1 FFVNLIARLEACA
14 LELNDDDAGAGGAQ
28 LDEDT
33 NVSST
38 DSSSSS
44 ESSSDTDSST
54 SSSSSD
60 DSDDDLGP
68 ASRHLRQLA
77 VLYAN
82 RYYNERR
89 DIAKDH
95 TLIHLLLEEWHNNHP
110 DIFRSY
116 LRITPKC
123 FDDLV
128 EAISDDSVFHNAST
142 STRKVA
148 LQFGISYGTWS
159 NAHAKER
166 AKEWVES
173 VSCPAW
179 RDGWC
184 MVDGTLV
191 PLFRRPSFYGN
202 TWFDRKSNYSL
213 NVQLISTP
221 DLCIID
227 YGVGLPGSQHDAT
240 AWKETRLPVEHDHL
254 LELVSI

>member
-1 FFVNLIARLEACA
+1 MAPKSEREQVRDALEQAFFVNLIARLEACA

-28 LDEDT
+28 LDDDT

-60 DSDDDLGP
+60 DPDDDLGP
-68 ASRHLRQLA
+68 ASYHLRQLA

-82 RYYNERR
+82 HYYNECR

-123 FDDLV
+123 FDDLI
-128 EAISDDSVFHNAST
+128 EAISDDSVFHNTSSNEQAPVVEQVT
-142 STRKVA
+142 VALYRFRHYGNAASTRKVA
-148 LQFGISYGTWS
+148 LQFGIGYGTVGLYTTHVLKATNTEQFRNSCVQWS

-191 PLFRRPSFYGN
+191 PLF
-202 TWFDRKSNYSL
+202 
-213 NVQLISTP
+213 
-221 DLCIID
+221 
-227 YGVGLPGSQHDAT
+227 
-240 AWKETRLPVEHDHL
+240 
-254 LELVSI
+254 